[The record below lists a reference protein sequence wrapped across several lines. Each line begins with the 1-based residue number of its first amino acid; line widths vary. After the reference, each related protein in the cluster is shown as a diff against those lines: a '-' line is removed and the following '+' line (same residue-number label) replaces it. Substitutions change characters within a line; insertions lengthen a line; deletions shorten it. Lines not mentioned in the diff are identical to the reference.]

1 MQDLI
6 TTFNGP
12 LSYALLAAIAFGDA
26 LIGPSFFVFGEIA
39 FLAAGALYAASGN
52 PWPIIVVMVA
62 ALLADITSY
71 LLGRVYGTRAIL
83 RFLKPLKRRR
93 AWHKARTALQKHA
106 VPFIISARILGP
118 LAWITPFLSGASNIP
133 ASRFLPATTGGVLLG
148 VGQFCLYG
156 ALGTKGLEALH
167 PYMQPITTFLQ
178 THYKLL
184 LLPAT
189 MAPTA
194 YLTFRHTRLLLTDKL
209 LLVTIISGGIFL
221 TANMI

>member
-1 MQDLI
+1 MQEFV

-39 FLAAGALYAASGN
+39 FLAAGALYAASGD
-52 PWPIIVVMVA
+52 PWPIIVVMTA

-106 VPFIISARILGP
+106 VLFIISARILGP

-133 ASRFLPATTGGVLLG
+133 ASRFLPATTLGVLLG

-167 PYMQPITTFLQ
+167 PYVQPLISLLYD
-178 THYKLL
+178 HYALL
-184 LLPAT
+184 LFAAT

-194 YLTFRHTRLLLTDKL
+194 YLTFRYTHLLLTDKL
-209 LLVTIISGGIFL
+209 LLVTIISGSIFL